1 MNNRQCNYRITKYA
15 ASNSHRSQHSQPSI
29 SLWTVGT
36 LPPHHLWV
44 LFITVWQHVS
54 SGPCHYDTMHWYS
67 PTVLQPGMQNTHAK
81 NKVKWGEKHG
91 RTCYTPMHPLYLQA
105 RVCESTQQ
113 LFTQKAAMYAG
124 LSFCCSW
131 PETLLIIDFLSVLY
145 LCSAFEKNSAC
156 LLTRVTRHPPTSQ
169 CQLKWQ
175 INLLGGLEVPIQ
187 PISSNPTVL
196 AALRSSI

>member
-1 MNNRQCNYRITKYA
+1 MNNRQCSYWITKYA
-15 ASNSHRSQHSQPSI
+15 AANSHRSQHSQPSI

-36 LPPHHLWV
+36 LSPHHLWV

-81 NKVKWGEKHG
+81 NKVGGGSTRE
-91 RTCYTPMHPLYLQA
+91 PAIHPCTHSTY
-105 RVCESTQQ
+105 RHVRESTQQ
-113 LFTQKAAMYAG
+113 LFTQKASMYAG

-156 LLTRVTRHPPTSQ
+156 LLTRVTRNPLTTQ
-169 CQLKWQ
+169 RQLKWQ
-175 INLLGGLEVPIQ
+175 INLLGGAGGATSAY
-187 PISSNPTVL
+187 ISSKPTVL